1 MTALAGFTNGLEF
14 VFVYGFFF
22 FPLFVFGGTVTAFA
36 VRDALRAIIE
46 LMRGV
51 WQ

>member
-22 FPLFVFGGTVTAFA
+22 FPLFVFGGMVIVFV
-36 VRDALRAIIE
+36 VRDALKAIIE